1 MAGWTENEGAVVA
14 ARAAG
19 GGAEWAYRHVR
30 PFLGAGGGGEL
41 GAVGA
46 GLIGT
51 GGLPGTTPL
60 DGPRFLSLG
69 RWDCT

>member
-30 PFLGAGGGGEL
+30 PFLGAGGGGSWGLWAL
-41 GAVGA
+41 G
-46 GLIGT
+46 
-51 GGLPGTTPL
+51 
-60 DGPRFLSLG
+60 
-69 RWDCT
+69 